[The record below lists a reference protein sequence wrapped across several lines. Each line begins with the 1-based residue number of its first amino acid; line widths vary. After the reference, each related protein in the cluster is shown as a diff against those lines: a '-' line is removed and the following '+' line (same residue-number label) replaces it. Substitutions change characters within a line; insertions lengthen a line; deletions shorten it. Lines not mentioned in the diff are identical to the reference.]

1 MDADPEGTD
10 AERLGQRAH
19 RRPPDVEV
27 GEDGAAE
34 ILVEGVDVGLADGVV
49 EGDLSFVTVQ
59 LHPDPSQVTQ
69 RHLRTRRVGRSAR
82 HVVLPGQ
89 AVDVPEAGAS
99 IVVEGPVGVTAW
111 PGHPHLPVRD
121 AAQVHLP
128 GVEAGG
134 EAAGAQDAGRWGEAL
149 GVRHQLLVA
158 PVGDAGEVLRHRD
171 PARRRVGV
179 KAEGDCGGDM
189 SVRSLD
195 CLRNELISDG
205 ALVLGAGEAPPRV
218 LCSALGP
225 SLQEGHGGAGACPE
239 QGSEAGEGAGEQVW
253 WGAAEGA
260 GAL

>member
-1 MDADPEGTD
+1 DVLVDADPEGTD
-10 AERLGQRAH
+10 AESLGQRAH

-128 GVEAGG
+128 PTHLVVFGDGLVGVMHGAEIQRFTPQGG
-134 EAAGAQDAGRWGEAL
+134 LHVLQL
-149 GVRHQLLVA
+149 GLQG
-158 PVGDAGEVLRHRD
+158 GDAFRTL
-171 PARRRVGV
+171 
-179 KAEGDCGGDM
+179 
-189 SVRSLD
+189 
-195 CLRNELISDG
+195 
-205 ALVLGAGEAPPRV
+205 
-218 LCSALGP
+218 
-225 SLQEGHGGAGACPE
+225 
-239 QGSEAGEGAGEQVW
+239 
-253 WGAAEGA
+253 
-260 GAL
+260 